1 MEATNFGSHID
12 ISAPGIKMYGPG
24 PCCAA
29 VVVVGA
35 VLFGWNRRAVALKQ
49 LHRDSSLP
57 MPEGDVEVSAD

>member
-1 MEATNFGSHID
+1 MTPGVALDGWWAPQARFRSRPKID
-12 ISAPGIKMYGPG
+12 LA
-24 PCCAA
+24 
-29 VVVVGA
+29 VVVGA

>member
-1 MEATNFGSHID
+1 MI
-12 ISAPGIKMYGPG
+12 IVI
-24 PCCAA
+24 CCAA